1 VQEERAKRCCIDL
14 YLDPLMVDP
23 PTRSQRSESCAP
35 GRCRWAHLIKEAA
48 VRLATVHP
56 GRWFW
61 RTGVDSSR
69 LAGEGRER
77 RQHGHGG
84 TATHVGAAGAVGL
97 EGASCWR
104 VAAIVVVALDL
115 VVLVLQAVVEGES
128 VREVRVAARVWEW
141 KGRMSLLLEADEG
154 RGVHGVVVVG
164 GLHHHQLAVRVHCL
178 VEYPADHPFLLRATR
193 DSANSEDYF
202 LGGS

>member
-1 VQEERAKRCCIDL
+1 
-14 YLDPLMVDP
+14 MVDP

-48 VRLATVHP
+48 VRQATVHP
-56 GRWFW
+56 GRWRW
-61 RTGVDSSR
+61 LRRTGVDSSR

-84 TATHVGAAGAVGL
+84 TAAH
-97 EGASCWR
+97 

-128 VREVRVAARVWEW
+128 VREARVAARVWEW

-164 GLHHHQLAVRVHCL
+164 ALHRHQLAVRVHCL
-178 VEYPADHPFLLRATR
+178 VEYPADHPFLLRARR
-193 DSANSEDYF
+193 DSANS
-202 LGGS
+202 